1 MEIAQLKYF
10 QVMANIRHFTR
21 AARMVDVSQPALSR
35 SMSKLEQELGVHL
48 FKRSDGEIELTPEGE
63 RLLRHAD
70 RILREV
76 DTAKEEARLH
86 RTGEPPMF
94 KLSFIHSL
102 GSYLLPRILRDF
114 REIHPEIHIRLH
126 QQDSATLAQQ
136 VATGETDLC
145 LCSTIPTTE
154 HSAWVYL
161 WSEQLF
167 ATVPQGHPLA
177 DRTHVDLRELEDEP
191 LIAPKKSYSLRI
203 LVDQFFELAGVH
215 PIITFEGDDVS
226 TISGLVSA
234 GLGVS
239 LLPKFAGAGYPGL
252 AYIPVSFPVCKRA
265 VGIAWNT
272 NLRLSP
278 AALCFQQ
285 FIMQRFNAKTPH
297 EGSPAES

>member
-1 MEIAQLKYF
+1 
-10 QVMANIRHFTR
+10 
-21 AARMVDVSQPALSR
+21 
-35 SMSKLEQELGVHL
+35 
-48 FKRSDGEIELTPEGE
+48 
-63 RLLRHAD
+63 
-70 RILREV
+70 
-76 DTAKEEARLH
+76 
-86 RTGEPPMF
+86 MF

-161 WSEQLF
+161 WSEELF

-297 EGSPAES
+297 EGSPAEG